1 MELRRSAQIRRRH
14 ACFQR
19 DPIGRGHSKRWR
31 LHRIIHR
38 AMRRDNGVW
47 SLARICTRCST
58 ATKPHQQLEH
68 GSFHREAL
76 CKRTR
81 CKLAFNTKLRRR
93 NDLASKSS
101 LTYVQIQGARIFNE
115 RVSFLQYGDEAP
127 IHLRRSRTHP
137 AHNARTP
144 PRKKGVR
151 MQNLKVFRAATKHA
165 DGRRSN
171 YRHCYPTT

>member
-19 DPIGRGHSKRWR
+19 DPIGRGHSKRRR

-101 LTYVQIQGARIFNE
+101 LTYAQIQRTRIFNE
-115 RVSFLQYGDEAP
+115 RASFLQYGDEAP

-137 AHNARTP
+137 DHNARTP

-151 MQNLKVFRAATKHA
+151 GWKIWKSPLTRLNA

-171 YRHCYPTT
+171 YRHCYQKT

>member
-58 ATKPHQQLEH
+58 ATNPHQQLEH
-68 GSFHREAL
+68 GILHREAL

-101 LTYVQIQGARIFNE
+101 MTNARMQRTRIFNG
-115 RVSFLQYGDEAP
+115 RASFLQYGDEAP
-127 IHLRRSRTHP
+127 FHLRQSRSHP

-151 MQNLKVFRAATKHA
+151 MQNLKVSPAATEHA

-171 YRHCYPTT
+171 YRHCYQTT